1 MKFENYWRNLSK
13 YEIDSL
19 FFELEFFKDLQ
30 KCKIDYSLISLNI
43 LERDK
48 REEYKKKKSECPNCE
63 KKIVYLTSKINPFS
77 SQNEEHYCIPKKE
90 IMAMDFIFY
99 IQSTISLHIWIE
111 KKMEIIEQK

>member
-1 MKFENYWRNLSK
+1 MSTNQKMKFENYWRNLSK

-48 REEYKKKKSECPNCE
+48 REEYE
-63 KKIVYLTSKINPFS
+63 KKNQNVQIVR
-77 SQNEEHYCIPKKE
+77 KKL
-90 IMAMDFIFY
+90 Y
-99 IQSTISLHIWIE
+99 I
-111 KKMEIIEQK
+111 

>member
-48 REEYKKKKSECPNCE
+48 REEYE
-63 KKIVYLTSKINPFS
+63 KKNQNVQIVR
-77 SQNEEHYCIPKKE
+77 KKL
-90 IMAMDFIFY
+90 Y
-99 IQSTISLHIWIE
+99 I
-111 KKMEIIEQK
+111 